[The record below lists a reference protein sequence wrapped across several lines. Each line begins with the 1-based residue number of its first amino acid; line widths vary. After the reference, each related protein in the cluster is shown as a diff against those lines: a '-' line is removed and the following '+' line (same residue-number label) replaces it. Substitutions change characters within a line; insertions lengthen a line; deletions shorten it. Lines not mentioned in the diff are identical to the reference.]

1 MGHGHGGGGLLRA
14 GPDPGGPV
22 TGGRRTTAVVAVVV
36 LVVVVGAVAI
46 AMSLSGPP
54 APEARPAA
62 AEPDA
67 HSPGAVTLAGT
78 GIPGFTG
85 DGGPAVDARLDSPE
99 GVTVDRSGDLF
110 IADTGNCR
118 VREVAAHGGVS
129 FGIRVRS
136 GEIVTVAGGPCT
148 GRDPHPAPTAVAVDA
163 SGDLFIAFGPAARV
177 EELAVRTTHR
187 FGRTVRAATP
197 TPVAGTGS
205 PGDSGD
211 GGPAGQARLGDPT
224 GLAVDPEGDLLIAD
238 TTGCRLRLVA
248 SATGSRYGTAVVE
261 GHIYTVAGTGTCGSA
276 GDGGPARSAQ
286 LWDPG
291 ALAVTTGGDVFIADQ
306 GNRTIRVLAATAGTF
321 LGVPVAAG
329 HVATVAGEGSYGPY
343 LVDGLPAL
351 GETAELN
358 FPTALAV
365 DGRGNLSIADG
376 AMHAIRLV
384 PQVTTTLSGKPADA
398 GDLYTAAGAEGAGS
412 QRDGTTWVQ
421 TRLLQ
426 PSGLALSPGGGLIVS
441 DSQSNVVREIPAG
454 R

>member
-1 MGHGHGGGGLLRA
+1 M
-14 GPDPGGPV
+14 
-22 TGGRRTTAVVAVVV
+22 AVVTAAVVSGV
-36 LVVVVGAVAI
+36 LVVAG
-46 AMSLSGPP
+46 GPASASP
-54 APEARPAA
+54 APPRSTP
-62 AEPDA
+62 PTT
-67 HSPGAVTLAGT
+67 GATTRVTTRAGT
-78 GIPGFTG
+78 GRAGDAG
-85 DGGPAVDARLDSPE
+85 DGGPATAARLDAPTGIAE
-99 GVTVDRSGDLF
+99 DPSGDLF